1 MPVASDIRSC
11 KYVSYSNPTST
22 NQRPAF
28 ARLTN
33 HLEGESPGLVLS
45 VHGAGEEEGRG
56 EPEAGAQ
63 GHEHHHQGPGQLDLI
78 NHVCRI

>member
-1 MPVASDIRSC
+1 MCFILL
-11 KYVSYSNPTST
+11 ST

-33 HLEGESPGLVLS
+33 HLEGQSPGLVLA
-45 VHGAGEEEGRG
+45 VDGAREQEGRG

-63 GHEHHHQGPGQLDLI
+63 GHEHQHQRLGQRDLI
-78 NHVCRI
+78 NHVCQVK